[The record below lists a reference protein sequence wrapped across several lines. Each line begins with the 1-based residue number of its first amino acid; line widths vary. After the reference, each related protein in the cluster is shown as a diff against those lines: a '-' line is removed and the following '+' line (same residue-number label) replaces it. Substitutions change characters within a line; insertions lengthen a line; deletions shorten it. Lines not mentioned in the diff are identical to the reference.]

1 MQFNEHCI
9 EKFCPFYKYFFRKLL
24 EVIKS
29 TQICSRFITFKKLKN
44 LSVMKSIYFVFVM
57 LLLGCGTQQKLQ
69 EDTLVTAKSGI
80 QKVMTDQEIAWNNH
94 DLEGFMQGYWKSDS
108 LKFYGSNGLT
118 KGWEQTLA
126 NYKKGYPTKAES
138 GTLNFVINDVSKI
151 EGDNY
156 WVMGEYHL
164 KREVGDANGVFI
176 IIFKKING
184 EWKIVADMSC

>member
-1 MQFNEHCI
+1 M
-9 EKFCPFYKYFFRKLL
+9 KTL
-24 EVIKS
+24 
-29 TQICSRFITFKKLKN
+29 FK
-44 LSVMKSIYFVFVM
+44 V
-57 LLLGCGTQQKLQ
+57 LLLV
-69 EDTLVTAKSGI
+69 LVTSCISVKADINSDSDTHITDRNAAEAGI
-80 QKVMTDQEIAWNNH
+80 RLVMEQQERDWNNH
-94 DLEGFMQGYWKSDS
+94 NLEGFMQGYWKSDS

-118 KGWEQTLA
+118 KGWQNTLD

-138 GTLNFVINDVSKI
+138 GTLNFVINDISKI

-164 KREVGDANGVFI
+164 KREVGDADGVFI